1 MNESK
6 VKFVATGKGR
16 IEPDGSNTLIVTV
29 EGFLTKGEV
38 HEFGMGLVDFIN
50 KQLVEKYGEMKNVRQ
65 VFPIPSKETVN

>member
-29 EGFLTKGEV
+29 EGFSTKGEV

-65 VFPIPSKETVN
+65 VFPTPPKETVN